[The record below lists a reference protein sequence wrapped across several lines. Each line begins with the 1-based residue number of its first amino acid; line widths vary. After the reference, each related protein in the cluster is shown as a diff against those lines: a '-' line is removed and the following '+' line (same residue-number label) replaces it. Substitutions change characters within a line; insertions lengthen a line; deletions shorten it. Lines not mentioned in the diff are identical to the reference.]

1 MGQFQQDRGE
11 TVMLQFC
18 LASPITMNNALYS
31 RIANRKV
38 WLIVLMARFSK
49 GGNFKYRMAQCMMG
63 RYGIDE
69 LTQALMLLGCGFVLV
84 NFFAHSGILSVLALL
99 FMALG
104 IFRCYSRN
112 IAARSRE
119 LAKYQ
124 DVMVKPKAWWCLLN
138 KKWVNR
144 KTTIYFKCKGCGT
157 VLNVPKGKG
166 KILVTCPKCGAKEEK
181 RS

>member
-11 TVMLQFC
+11 TVMHQFC
-18 LASPITMNNALYS
+18 HASPITMSNALYS

-49 GGNFKYRMAQCMMG
+49 DGNFKYRMAQWMVG

-84 NFFAHSGILSVLALL
+84 NFFAHSGILSVFALL

-104 IFRCYSRN
+104 IFR
-112 IAARSRE
+112 
-119 LAKYQ
+119 
-124 DVMVKPKAWWCLLN
+124 
-138 KKWVNR
+138 
-144 KTTIYFKCKGCGT
+144 
-157 VLNVPKGKG
+157 
-166 KILVTCPKCGAKEEK
+166 
-181 RS
+181 

>member
-11 TVMLQFC
+11 TVMRQFC
-18 LASPITMNNALYS
+18 HASPITMNNALYS

-49 GGNFKYRMAQCMMG
+49 DGNFKYRMAQWMVG

-104 IFRCYSRN
+104 IF
-112 IAARSRE
+112 
-119 LAKYQ
+119 
-124 DVMVKPKAWWCLLN
+124 P
-138 KKWVNR
+138 
-144 KTTIYFKCKGCGT
+144 
-157 VLNVPKGKG
+157 
-166 KILVTCPKCGAKEEK
+166 
-181 RS
+181 

>member
-69 LTQALMLLGCGFVLV
+69 LTQALMLLGCGFVV
-84 NFFAHSGILSVLALL
+84 SACPVVHGAGHFPLL
-99 FMALG
+99 FKEH
-104 IFRCYSRN
+104 
-112 IAARSRE
+112 RS
-119 LAKYQ
+119 
-124 DVMVKPKAWWCLLN
+124 
-138 KKWVNR
+138 
-144 KTTIYFKCKGCGT
+144 
-157 VLNVPKGKG
+157 
-166 KILVTCPKCGAKEEK
+166 KI
-181 RS
+181 S